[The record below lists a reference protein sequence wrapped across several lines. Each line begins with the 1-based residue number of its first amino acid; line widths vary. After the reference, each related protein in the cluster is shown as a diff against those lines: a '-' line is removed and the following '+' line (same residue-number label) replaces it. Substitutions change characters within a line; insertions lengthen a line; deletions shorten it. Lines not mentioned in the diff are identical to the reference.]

1 MVQMLYFG
9 IIEDVHIE
17 TWGSKLMNNLSYEL
31 SMKDFDKSI
40 SLDPTN
46 MLYYENRA

>member
-1 MVQMLYFG
+1 MVQMLCFG
-9 IIEDVHIE
+9 IIEDVHIG
-17 TWGSKLMNNLSYEL
+17 TWGSKLTNNVSYEL
-31 SMKDFDKSI
+31 SIKDFDKSV